1 MTPVPSLNAPPRILI
16 VDDEL
21 IVLVGLRE
29 TLRGAGYDVT
39 TAPNP
44 IPALEFVR
52 TQPFS
57 VVISDHQ
64 MPEMSGL
71 DFLAQVKEIQ
81 PNATRILIT
90 AVLSLDTVI
99 EAINRGEI
107 YRFIVKPWLR
117 EELLVAMK
125 NAVQRYELICRN
137 AELHAATLAM
147 NQKLSE
153 LNFSLENQVTR
164 IAHQNGELA
173 RLNLALSQNLDHSVE
188 LCRHLMETFYPT
200 LGSQARRT
208 YEICHNLAGALE
220 LSADDQKTL
229 EISAWLHDI
238 GLVGVPRQTIRK
250 WQSDPTTLNNSE
262 RILIEQHP
270 QLGEGLVR
278 FVHELAGVGK
288 VIRSHHERC
297 DGTGFPDHLAGEEIP
312 WLARLLAVAVAFASR
327 SPNPAQ
333 ALESIKLDSG
343 TIFDPDAVRAL
354 LRALPKVHISRQER
368 EILLSE
374 IRPGMV
380 LAKGIYTANGL
391 LLIPEGR
398 ELNEIFIAKLKS
410 HNRIDPISQAL
421 IVYC

>member
-1 MTPVPSLNAPPRILI
+1 MTTPTPPSGQPRILI

-29 TLRGAGYDVT
+29 TLRGAGYEVM

-44 IPALEFVR
+44 IPALELVR
-52 TQPFS
+52 AHPFS

-117 EELLVAMK
+117 EELLVALK
-125 NAVQRYELICRN
+125 NAVHRFELICRN
-137 AELHAATLAM
+137 DQLHASTLAM
-147 NQKLSE
+147 NQQLSE
-153 LNFSLENQVTR
+153 LNRSLEQQVTR
-164 IAHQNGELA
+164 VATQNSELA
-173 RLNLALSQNLDHSVE
+173 RLNLALAQNLDHSVE

-200 LGSQARRT
+200 IGSQARRA
-208 YEICHNLAGALE
+208 YEICRTLAATLE
-220 LSADDQKTL
+220 LSADDRKTL
-229 EISAWLHDI
+229 ELSAWLHDI
-238 GLVGVPRQTIRK
+238 GLVGVPRHIIRK
-250 WQSDPTTLNNSE
+250 WQNDPATLNHSE

-297 DGTGFPDHLAGEEIP
+297 DGTGFPDRLAGDEIP
-312 WLARLLAVAVAFASR
+312 FLARLLSVAVGLAGR
-327 SPNPAQ
+327 DPNPSVAIE
-333 ALESIKLDSG
+333 AIKLDSG
-343 TIFDPDAVRAL
+343 TVYDPDAVRAL
-354 LRALPKVHISRQER
+354 LRALPKTNLPKQER

-380 LAKGIYTANGL
+380 LAKGIYSANGL

-398 ELNEIFIAKLKS
+398 ELSEVFIAKLKN